1 MGKRWW
7 VILLPVL
14 AAFAV
19 WPLRDRF
26 TAEAIAGWTPGQAW
40 LAAALLLGMY
50 VLKGL
55 SMVIPLSALTA
66 AGGLLFP
73 YPAALAVN
81 LAGVAA
87 VQAIPYLLGRRGG
100 MPEAARTRLENV
112 VSAGAEHPGK
122 TVFLLRLGGASPGD
136 LVSMFLGAAGVPG
149 RDYFLPGLLGSLPRV
164 VCSTALGSALWN
176 IGGRRFWLSAGAGAA
191 MTAAAAVI
199 WRLGAKK
206 QGSGT

>member
-7 VILLPVL
+7 VLLLPVL
-14 AAFAV
+14 AALAV
-19 WPLRDRF
+19 WPFREKF
-26 TAEAIAGWTPGQAW
+26 TAEAIAGWTPGQAG
-40 LAAALLLGMY
+40 LAAALLLGLY
-50 VLKGL
+50 VLKGI

-100 MPEAARTRLENV
+100 MPETARARLEGV
-112 VSAGAEHPGK
+112 VSVGAERPGR

-136 LVSMFLGAAGVPG
+136 LVSMFLG
-149 RDYFLPGLLGSLPRV
+149 LSL
-164 VCSTALGSALWN
+164 
-176 IGGRRFWLSAGAGAA
+176 IH
-191 MTAAAAVI
+191 I
-199 WRLGAKK
+199 
-206 QGSGT
+206 